1 MEIPKEYLIDFD
13 NLKVGDTVWLYGQVE
28 SKILSIDNTIT
39 YSITLKIHDKHN
51 TCYTKEGKYQSTDKH
66 ISLFAKPFDFKEQER
81 VILVRTLSICSWEKR
96 VLVEIKNNKA
106 ICWYDAETL
115 EEAKN
120 VTKTA
125 VWTDWKEIEEEQEI
139 HLTLQEISDGKGVGV
154 PAHLLRIKQ

>member
-13 NLKVGDTVWLYGQVE
+13 NLKVGDTVWLHGQIE
-28 SKILSIDNTIT
+28 GIILTIDNMST
-39 YSITLKIHDKHN
+39 YPITLKVHDKHN
-51 TCYTKEGKYQSTDKH
+51 TCYTKEGKYQFTDNH

-96 VLVEIKNNKA
+96 VLLQIKNDKA
-106 ICWYDAETL
+106 ICWFDAETL
-115 EEAKN
+115 EQAKN
-120 VTKTA
+120 ITKTA
-125 VWTDWKEIEEEQEI
+125 IWDEWKEIDEEEI